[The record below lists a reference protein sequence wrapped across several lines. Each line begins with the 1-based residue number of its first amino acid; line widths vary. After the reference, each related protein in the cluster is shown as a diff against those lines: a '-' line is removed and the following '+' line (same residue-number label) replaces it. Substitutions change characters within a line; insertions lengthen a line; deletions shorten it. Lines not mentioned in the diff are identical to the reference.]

1 MKSIV
6 FGLALAS
13 VASAQSVLG
22 VSMVTLDTASTSS
35 DASSSSAYYGSAAPA
50 QYTGATSSSGY
61 VPPSMYTQAPST
73 ASATDMSYSSFTAGG
88 YSSMNCGYGYA
99 KAYDGSCQMQSWVCA
114 SALNRKCLKLTKHY
128 SSTPSQDVMR
138 PSSSTSRV
146 FFVYPLPQA

>member
-22 VSMVTLDTASTSS
+22 VSMVTLDSASTSS

-61 VPPSMYTQAPST
+61 VPPSMYTEAPST

-99 KAYDGSCQMQSWVCA
+99 KGSDGSCQMQSWVCDFFGIF
-114 SALNRKCLKLTKHY
+114 KCLQIDKLNEFQY
-128 SSTPSQDVMR
+128 SFSGCYETIIINK
-138 PSSSTSRV
+138 
-146 FFVYPLPQA
+146 